1 MKRILILILSF
12 IILSP
17 IYANPATSSSS
28 IELSGFK
35 NGTSSSIE
43 NTTVT
48 ITAFNSETVV
58 GRGNQYVILDENVDN
73 FSNYQLAKAFE
84 ITISTTSKNP
94 INVAIT
100 LTPFI
105 NLSDTLLTVPAIYTY
120 KPVTPTE
127 YAATASASTYIKI
140 GNNYR
145 SCNNFKITPSI
156 TLKQNNSTIN
166 ANSAITVE
174 DETRLTLTQGV
185 SSVSYVYN
193 KTTYTDAAVPTEYK
207 KSSGL
212 FSSNYT
218 VINTNT
224 LPPYGNSP
232 TVSTTVRFDLS
243 VDSSYFS
250 IFSQDKILAN
260 QYYASTVT
268 LTISGT

>member
-1 MKRILILILSF
+1 MRKILLLIISL
-12 IILSP
+12 IVLSP
-17 IYANPATSSSS
+17 LYADPATSSSS
-28 IELSGFK
+28 LELSGFK
-35 NGTSSSIE
+35 EGSSSSIE

-48 ITAFNSETVV
+48 VTAFTSDTVI
-58 GRGNQYVILDENVDN
+58 GRGNEYVILDDTVDN
-73 FSNYQLAKAFE
+73 FSNYQLANAFA

-94 INVAIT
+94 VNVAIT

-105 NLSDTLLTVPAIYTY
+105 NLSDTHLTVPAVYTY
-120 KPVTPTE
+120 RPVEPTVFS
-127 YAATASASTYIKI
+127 APTNASTYIRI
-140 GNNYR
+140 NNRNR

-156 TLKQNNSTIN
+156 TLKQNNSTV
-166 ANSAITVE
+166 NSNTAITVA

-207 KSSGL
+207 KNW
-212 FSSNYT
+212 SSNYT

-243 VDSSYFS
+243 VDPSYFNKS
-250 IFSQDKILAN
+250 SQSKILAN
-260 QYYASTVT
+260 QYYGSTVT